1 MKPVKPIHT
10 DDISSMKI
18 DTMGKLIDQVT
29 ERDVRDVQKNVFLIF
44 SEWRYNHAKKHSKH

>member
-44 SEWRYNHAKKHSKH
+44 SEWRYNHAKKAQ

>member
-29 ERDVRDVQKNVFLIF
+29 DNDVRDVKKDVFLIF
-44 SEWRYNHAKKHSKH
+44 RGRMQ